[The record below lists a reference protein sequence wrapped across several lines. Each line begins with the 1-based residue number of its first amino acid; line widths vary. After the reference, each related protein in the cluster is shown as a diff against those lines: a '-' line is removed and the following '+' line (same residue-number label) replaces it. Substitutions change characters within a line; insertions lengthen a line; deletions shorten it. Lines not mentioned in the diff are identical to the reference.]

1 VKEPYKA
8 GCLRDSLLRVS
19 KTWASEKVH
28 EKHYFISLEA
38 LLLPLRWHY
47 WYLLGG
53 ASSASL
59 GEYCSRKVGE
69 RKAFAH
75 ASLVPPLRHFVSS
88 LECGEHGAK
97 QGARSSL

>member
-1 VKEPYKA
+1 MKELYKA

-28 EKHYFISLEA
+28 EKHYFISLEV

-53 ASSASL
+53 ASGASL
-59 GEYCSRKVGE
+59 GSYLLPKSRGE
-69 RKAFAH
+69 EG
-75 ASLVPPLRHFVSS
+75 LRSCLSS
-88 LECGEHGAK
+88 TLFEALRLLSGV
-97 QGARSSL
+97 R

>member
-1 VKEPYKA
+1 MKEPYKA

-19 KTWASEKVH
+19 KRWASEKVH

-59 GEYCSRKVGE
+59 GSYLLPINRGAEG
-69 RKAFAH
+69 
-75 ASLVPPLRHFVSS
+75 LRSFHSS
-88 LECGEHGAK
+88 TLFEALRLLSGV
-97 QGARSSL
+97 R